1 VAQILHRCEHH
12 WRKTSGFILQ
22 LGNDAVEEAEDK
34 PIILLISTTYYP
46 YEAAERKF
54 RGYLY
59 LYRRITMANISI
71 LIIPPG
77 ETPYPAEIPHTLDS
91 LQSIVGGDI
100 EVLYPFDDPVGVV
113 CNEHGKLFGQPLN
126 RALRDDSGRIY
137 DIIAGMLFI
146 IGLGIDDFE
155 SVSDVM
161 LEKYTA
167 IFRCPEKFIKINGE
181 IHAIPL

>member
-1 VAQILHRCEHH
+1 
-12 WRKTSGFILQ
+12 
-22 LGNDAVEEAEDK
+22 
-34 PIILLISTTYYP
+34 
-46 YEAAERKF
+46 
-54 RGYLY
+54 
-59 LYRRITMANISI
+59 MANIRI

-181 IHAIPL
+181 IHAIPYEPTISE

>member
-1 VAQILHRCEHH
+1 MSQIR
-12 WRKTSGFILQ
+12 
-22 LGNDAVEEAEDK
+22 
-34 PIILLISTTYYP
+34 
-46 YEAAERKF
+46 
-54 RGYLY
+54 
-59 LYRRITMANISI
+59 I

-77 ETPYPAEIPHTLDS
+77 KVPYSKEIPHTLDS

-100 EVLYPFDDPVGVV
+100 EVLYPFDDPIGVV
-113 CNEHGKLFGQPLN
+113 CNEYGKLFGQPLN
-126 RALRDDSGRIY
+126 RALRDESGRIY
-137 DIIAGMLFI
+137 DIIAGMFFI
-146 IGLGIDDFE
+146 VGLGIDDFE